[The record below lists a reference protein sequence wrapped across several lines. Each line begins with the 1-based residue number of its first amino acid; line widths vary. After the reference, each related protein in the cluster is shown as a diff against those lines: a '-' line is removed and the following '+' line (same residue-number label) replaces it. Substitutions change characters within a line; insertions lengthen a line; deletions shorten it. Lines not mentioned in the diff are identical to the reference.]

1 MKIPVDFEQKVK
13 MPAQIN
19 GRSYPYQIS
28 AKDLMDNFR
37 YAALQVDQT
46 PVGGLFLTED
56 ISISGE
62 RTVKLDGEAV
72 SGGGGGIHPWKIT
85 SNADGWSVVGG
96 SVYSQ
101 DGTSNF
107 AGSLL
112 NETSTGGYVLLEIQR
127 DSASRAVTGVS
138 LQLSA
143 SLSPSTDSYQ
153 YRVIGYIG
161 ATTSDIFQYQFEE
174 IRLSEELVVVN
185 GEFKL
190 QVYEMSH
197 RNNYDPPA

>member
-28 AKDLMDNFR
+28 AKDLMDDFR

-46 PVGGLFLTED
+46 PVGGLYLTEE

-72 SGGGGGIHPWKIT
+72 SGGGSDHPWKIT
-85 SNADGWSVVGG
+85 STENGWSVAAGD
-96 SVYSQ
+96 VYSQ
-101 DGTSNF
+101 DGSSVPS
-107 AGSLL
+107 GSLSDQ
-112 NETSTGGYVLLEIQR
+112 TSTNVYVFLEIER
-127 DSASRAVTGVS
+127 ESATRAITNINLES
-138 LQLSA
+138 NA
-143 SLSPSTDSYQ
+143 SEYSSNDSYQ

-161 ATTSDIFQYQFEE
+161 ATTSDIIQYQFEE

-197 RNNYDPPA
+197 QNNYDPPA

>member
-28 AKDLMDNFR
+28 AKDLMDDFR
-37 YAALQVDQT
+37 YAALQVDET

-72 SGGGGGIHPWKIT
+72 SGGGGSDHPWKIT
-85 SNADGWSVVGG
+85 SNADGWSAAGG

-101 DGTSNF
+101 DGGLF
-107 AGSLL
+107 YADSLL
-112 NETSTGGYVLLEIQR
+112 NQTSTNVNVLLEIQR
-127 DSASRAVTGVS
+127 DSASRAITGVS
-138 LQLSA
+138 LQSSQSIPA
-143 SLSPSTDSYQ
+143 STDSYQ
-153 YRVIGYIG
+153 YRVIGAIG
-161 ATTSDIFQYQFEE
+161 STTSDIFQYQFEK

-197 RNNYDPPA
+197 QNNYDPPA